1 MSHDH
6 MPSPFNP
13 IWITT
18 RFPQYLQ
25 TRETRKSI
33 YTFDAKNRFFFLL
46 KIFLYRGGVI
56 PLSTL
61 VPHAWARN
69 IGHEFPH
76 VQPGIQVLLK
86 IGFKPNFSQEIGSNS
101 NFMSKNS
108 VSCLFLLPGKCFPPG
123 YRASKKFPAEYMW
136 VKGAKSV
143 RSRPLH
149 TFFLEV

>member
-46 KIFLYRGGVI
+46 KIFLYRGGDF
-56 PLSTL
+56 PKPTG
-61 VPHAWARN
+61 PPCARARN

-76 VQPGIQVLLK
+76 V
-86 IGFKPNFSQEIGSNS
+86 
-101 NFMSKNS
+101 
-108 VSCLFLLPGKCFPPG
+108 
-123 YRASKKFPAEYMW
+123 
-136 VKGAKSV
+136 
-143 RSRPLH
+143 
-149 TFFLEV
+149 